1 MKPFDKKYV
10 LDKIEEYNKK
20 IKANTI
26 GEFEI
31 KVVNGLQ
38 GIINHYMYSIKE
50 DINIDILELHNKEN
64 VWMRL
69 TPYEV
74 EASYFAINMAKG
86 KVGIV
91 GLGLGYVVEEMA
103 KNKKV
108 KEIIVY
114 EISQDVIDLYYE
126 NFPNNKKIKIIH
138 GDAFDAKGE
147 EFAFFYCDIYQYK
160 LTSQIV
166 KDYKKLNEIHNIEE
180 YSFFG
185 MEHFLLSC
193 SYEQIVW
200 VYIPENWMES
210 SKRAYNAMQ
219 ENDLLKYYEKL
230 DENLVSQVLE
240 DFKIV
245 LNEL

>member
-1 MKPFDKKYV
+1 MS
-10 LDKIEEYNKK
+10 KK
-20 IKANTI
+20 I
-26 GEFEI
+26 
-31 KVVNGLQ
+31 
-38 GIINHYMYSIKE
+38 
-50 DINIDILELHNKEN
+50 
-64 VWMRL
+64 
-69 TPYEV
+69 
-74 EASYFAINMAKG
+74 
-86 KVGIV
+86 
-91 GLGLGYVVEEMA
+91 
-103 KNKKV
+103 
-108 KEIIVY
+108 
-114 EISQDVIDLYYE
+114 SQY
-126 NFPNNKKIKIIH
+126 
-138 GDAFDAKGE
+138 
-147 EFAFFYCDIYQYK
+147 FFYCDIYQYK